1 MFKKSKTQTSLL
13 NKLEKQ
19 KLSISGEQ
27 RLIDIAIEE
36 IKDKQNEYQVKRDLI
51 SKLNK
56 LALNENLSKEGI
68 QLLMQLNK
76 PNFNEDIAKSSTTW
90 F

>member
-1 MFKKSKTQTSLL
+1 MFKKSKTQTNLL
-13 NKLEKQ
+13 SKLEKQ

-36 IKDKQNEYQVKRDLI
+36 IKNKKNEYQVKRDLI

-68 QLLMQLNK
+68 QLLIQLNK
-76 PNFNEDIAKSSTTW
+76 PNLNEDIAKSSTTW

>member
-36 IKDKQNEYQVKRDLI
+36 IKNKQNEYQVKRDLI

>member
-1 MFKKSKTQTSLL
+1 MFKKSKTQTNLL
-13 NKLEKQ
+13 SKLEKQ

-36 IKDKQNEYQVKRDLI
+36 IKNKKNEYQVKRDLI

-68 QLLMQLNK
+68 QLLIQLNK
-76 PNFNEDIAKSSTTW
+76 PNWNEDIAKSSTTW

>member
-13 NKLEKQ
+13 SKLEKQ

-36 IKDKQNEYQVKRDLI
+36 IKNKKNEYQVK
-51 SKLNK
+51 
-56 LALNENLSKEGI
+56 
-68 QLLMQLNK
+68 
-76 PNFNEDIAKSSTTW
+76 
-90 F
+90 